1 MLFVI
6 FPSSSSF
13 RSLVFFLACTKFKQK
28 NDSNKHVL
36 SPDDNRK
43 TSCGESKQK
52 HKNKKENKGPDVFE
66 SIANPCPELGLPY
79 WDYDLDTVIHDH
91 LEGTKYT
98 VRNRVEG
105 YVDENGH
112 PTGKK
117 RKMNNDVSSNFCEN
131 RFVCFLVS
139 LCLQASVCQA
149 LK

>member
-1 MLFVI
+1 MKRKEEKKDV
-6 FPSSSSF
+6 
-13 RSLVFFLACTKFKQK
+13 
-28 NDSNKHVL
+28 NKHVP
-36 SPDDNRK
+36 SQDENRK
-43 TSCGESKQK
+43 TSISAPKAITNTDATSTDDK
-52 HKNKKENKGPDVFE
+52 FE
-66 SIANPCPELGLPY
+66 SIAGPCPELGLPY

-98 VRNRVEG
+98 VRDRVEG